1 MEIVPRRSRAPKA
14 AVASAEVIPADVPDY
29 PVDLDPFKDE
39 EEIEESKDK
48 LTDLPGECYPEDLDP
63 FCDDEE
69 KSATPNDDDDNN
81 NNDDYNGPDDDRS
94 SSRFDSDSLETSTI
108 SASRVII
115 SNDYDDSLN
124 PFGDEDDDEGDQ
136 ASGRSSKSPIEH
148 HTDSD
153 NEIKYRQQSSSK
165 GTKIN
170 GHSDNITVTDS
181 SSSNN
186 NATTN
191 GTNSRLVAPIPA
203 PRKSLSNRA
212 STSALSSCDRA
223 SYSTSSLGRR
233 KQTSSPVVD
242 RLSLGQVD
250 SDIRHSIGNLSCL
263 SVQSSSASSPARS
276 RKKRRAPAPPGLNA
290 SSSSHGLNGSH
301 ISATTSDAISINSD
315 LGYTP
320 NQSGNIEYVSK
331 ESDHHHQDEK
341 NLDDQ
346 SASNV
351 SPSVRSTD
359 GDSDT
364 SINNMD
370 KTTFGYWRRR
380 KKRQAPAIPIPKR
393 NIITIPLSEIQ
404 AESNLIADK
413 QSNVE
418 RRMNHLEKSLIEE
431 NQRSKLKRLV
441 MEYLQL
447 AREKCQLA
455 KRQDELSCLKKQHEL
470 QQQQIEI
477 EYQIRILDAKQFAIK
492 TKDDEDRCEELCN
505 RIVEVVD
512 KRNDIEEEMI
522 QINKRPEY
530 DQLVDKLKR
539 LKIDQTSD
547 IDTLVSD
554 CLKKERKNR
563 EEKLKKDARFESSLR
578 SKIGK
583 ISTLKRHI
591 SKQI

>member
-1 MEIVPRRSRAPKA
+1 MEIVPKRSRAPKA
-14 AVASAEVIPADVPDY
+14 AVASAEVIPADVPEY
-29 PVDLDPFKDE
+29 PEDLDPFKDE

-48 LTDLPGECYPEDLDP
+48 LTDLPGEYYPEDLDP
-63 FCDDEE
+63 FCDGEE
-69 KSATPNDDDDNN
+69 ESATQNENDNADNYNNHNDNN
-81 NNDDYNGPDDDRS
+81 NNGPDDDRS

-124 PFGDEDDDEGDQ
+124 PFGDEDEDDEGDQ

-153 NEIKYRQQSSSK
+153 NEIKLRQQSSK
-165 GTKIN
+165 GIKIN
-170 GHSDNITVTDS
+170 GHSNNTVTDS
-181 SSSNN
+181 SSDV
-186 NATTN
+186 NAN
-191 GTNSRLVAPIPA
+191 GTINKLVAPIPA

-233 KQTSSPVVD
+233 KQTASPVAD

-301 ISATTSDAISINSD
+301 ISAATSDAISINSD

-331 ESDHHHQDEK
+331 ESDHHQQDEK
-341 NLDDQ
+341 NLDNQ

-455 KRQDELSCLKKQHEL
+455 KRQDELSCL
-470 QQQQIEI
+470 
-477 EYQIRILDAKQFAIK
+477 
-492 TKDDEDRCEELCN
+492 
-505 RIVEVVD
+505 
-512 KRNDIEEEMI
+512 
-522 QINKRPEY
+522 
-530 DQLVDKLKR
+530 
-539 LKIDQTSD
+539 
-547 IDTLVSD
+547 
-554 CLKKERKNR
+554 
-563 EEKLKKDARFESSLR
+563 
-578 SKIGK
+578 
-583 ISTLKRHI
+583 
-591 SKQI
+591 